1 MMEDRNEIMESIAL
15 ERLGRL
21 LLAVEIVVK
30 AYEADMLNDQDVDRL
45 HGRYMDV
52 KDRVDATKL
61 TGG

>member
-1 MMEDRNEIMESIAL
+1 MEDRNEIMESIAL